1 MPKSFH
7 SVLVTC
13 ALKPDQYDRAAE
25 CGASLG
31 LLDLEDSVPLAQK
44 ETARR
49 LALPFLAAHRSDG
62 FLHALRINSVLT
74 QEGMRDL
81 LALRESGAVPDAVL
95 LPKVES
101 PDEIG
106 TLEALLGPQFEDV
119 GILPIIES
127 PGGIHAVEKIA
138 SSSRRIWGLIFGA
151 ADFSSAL
158 GTSQA
163 WPNMVYARSRIVAAA
178 RRAGVQA
185 IDSPCFDL
193 HHEETVW
200 TESERARDLGYQ
212 GKIAIHPKH
221 VSVLNQVF
229 SGMVAGTWPG
239 LAGGDMP
246 F

>member
-1 MPKSFH
+1 MKKTLH

-13 ALKPDQYDRAAE
+13 ALKTDQYHRAAE

-31 LLDLEDSVPLAQK
+31 LIDLEDSVPLGQK
-44 ETARR
+44 ENARR
-49 LALPFLAAHRSDG
+49 LALPFLAGQQGDG
-62 FLHALRINSVLT
+62 YLHALRINSVLT

-81 LALRESGAVPDAVL
+81 LALRDSGTMPDAVL

-106 TLEALLGPQFEDV
+106 TLEALLGRRFEQV

-127 PGGIHAVEKIA
+127 PGGICAVDEIA
-138 SSSRRIWGLIFGA
+138 RVSPRIWGLIFGA
-151 ADFSSAL
+151 ADFSSAM
-158 GTSQA
+158 GTTQA
-163 WPNMVYARSRIVAAA
+163 WDNMVYARSRIVAAA

-200 TESERARDLGYQ
+200 TESERARDLGFQ

-221 VSVLNQVF
+221 VPVLNQVF
-229 SGMVAGTWPG
+229 SGTVAGTWPG
-239 LAGGDMP
+239 LAGGELP